1 MKAAIAL
8 AESDLVPDALV
19 RAGIRALLRR
29 RLAHCAAARADGTE
43 ARFLASLA
51 SAPVAPVPEKA
62 NQQHYE
68 VPPAF
73 FKLALGPRLK
83 YSSCLYAPEPVTLAV
98 AEEAMLSLVNERAR
112 LADGQRVLELG
123 CGWGSLLLWAA
134 ERYPASR
141 FTGVSNSAPQREF
154 ILGRA
159 RERGLTNVTVLTAD
173 MNVFEAGARFDRVV
187 SVEMFE
193 HMRNHPAL
201 LARVASWLEPGGRLF
216 LHVFSHKDY
225 CYPFEDEGDDDWM
238 ARHFFSGGLM
248 PSHGLLPS
256 LSRPDLKLAGDWFLP
271 GTHYGRTSED
281 WLANVDARRGE
292 VLEVLR
298 GAYGA
303 DAPVWLARWRLF
315 FMACAELFNYRGGSE
330 WGVSHYVFDKAPG

>member
-29 RLAHCAAARADGTE
+29 RLAQCAAARADGKE

-62 NQQHYE
+62 NEQHYE

-83 YSSCLYAPEPVTLAV
+83 YSSCLYSPEPVSLAA
-98 AEEAMLSLVNERAR
+98 AEEAMLSLVDERAR

-123 CGWGSLLLWAA
+123 CGWGSFLLWAA

-154 ILGRA
+154 ILARA
-159 RERGLTNVTVLTAD
+159 KERGLANVTVLTAD

-225 CYPFEDEGDDDWM
+225 CYPFEDEGEDDWM

-256 LSRPDLKLAGDWFLP
+256 LSRPELKLAGDWFLP

-292 VLEVLR
+292 VLDVLR

-303 DAPVWLARWRLF
+303 DASVWLARWRLF
-315 FMACAELFNYRGGSE
+315 FMACAELFNYRDGSE
-330 WGVSHYVFDKAPG
+330 WGVSHYVFDKAAG